1 MHYEKTYYDI
11 MTCSEDEVDF
21 RVFRVMSKK
30 LKESL
35 AKSAENIKMEILNAT
50 YKYCTDTVTAVN
62 ANYKDM

>member
-1 MHYEKTYYDI
+1 

>member
-1 MHYEKTYYDI
+1 

-21 RVFRVMSKK
+21 RIFRVMSKK

-35 AKSAENIKMEILNAT
+35 AKAAENIKMEILNAT
-50 YKYCTDTVTAVN
+50 YKFCTDTVTAVN

>member
-1 MHYEKTYYDI
+1 

-62 ANYKDM
+62 TNYKDM